1 MVKYRIEASK
11 MQALNQAYFYDRL
24 YFSLKE
30 EGISFNYGDFVSR
43 ILKNGTIKV
52 LKSLGL
58 YKVEGARRNKTVYIH
73 EKVKLIINTTIA
85 DSSVVSNTIVEL
97 SKGHYVNIPRLAVSS
112 YVEFNKLDSDYPC
125 SIESSKCTYIIFNP
139 ENNLHKIG
147 RASDVFAR
155 LKTLRNEISPK
166 LDIYGYIN
174 KDIEGVLHKEYSE
187 KREYGEWFSLC
198 NNDIL
203 DIKNKYGLIVIQLSL

>member
-1 MVKYRIEASK
+1 MVRYNIEASK

-30 EGISFNYGDFVSR
+30 DGISFNYGDYVSR
-43 ILKNGTIKV
+43 VLKNGTVKV
-52 LKSLGL
+52 LKSLGF
-58 YKVEGARRNKTVYIH
+58 YKVEGARDNKKVHIH
-73 EKVKLIINTTIA
+73 EKVELIINTTIA
-85 DSSVVSNTIVEL
+85 DNSIVSNTIMEL
-97 SKGHYVNIPRLAVSS
+97 SKGHYVNIPKLTVNDYA
-112 YVEFNKLDSDYPC
+112 EFYKLDNDYPC
-125 SIESSKCTYIIFNP
+125 SIESSKCTYIIYNP

-166 LDIYGYIN
+166 LDIYAYIN
-174 KDIEGVLHKEYSE
+174 KDIEGILHKEYSK

-203 DIKNKYGLIVIQLSL
+203 DIKNKHGLAVIQLSL